1 MWRHSMLF
9 RLTTTDCH
17 MELIKDLQRQITV
30 HDDMK
35 AYKELYILL
44 FDGLHKLSYSLIKS
58 REGAEEIVS
67 DSFIKLWQIRGQ
79 LHCID
84 NLKGYLYTTTRNL
97 SLNYLAKKLR
107 DPLCCLND
115 IDVET
120 VIECTSPEDLFIS
133 NETIKGIE
141 KAVHGLP
148 PQCKMVFQLV
158 REQGLKYKE
167 VATELNISVF
177 TVRNQMTIATKK
189 IGDALLYGVSG
200 RLGVAVTT

>member
-1 MWRHSMLF
+1 
-9 RLTTTDCH
+9 
-17 MELIKDLQRQITV
+17 MEEIKDLQRQFAV
-30 HDDMK
+30 HEDMK
-35 AYKELYILL
+35 AYKELYMLL
-44 FDGLHKLSYSLIKS
+44 FDGLHRFSYSLVKS

-107 DPLCCLND
+107 DPLYYLND
-115 IDVET
+115 IDLET
-120 VIECTSPEDLFIS
+120 VIEFNTPEDLFIS

-141 KAVHGLP
+141 QAVHGLP

-177 TVRNQMTIATKK
+177 TVRNQMTIANKK
-189 IGDALLYGVSG
+189 IGDALSYGATRRFG
-200 RLGVAVTT
+200 IAVTT

>member
-1 MWRHSMLF
+1 
-9 RLTTTDCH
+9 
-17 MELIKDLQRQITV
+17 MEVIKDLQRQIAM
-30 HDDMK
+30 HEDMR

-67 DSFIKLWQIRGQ
+67 DAFIKLWQIRSQ
-79 LHCID
+79 LNRID

-97 SLNYLAKKLR
+97 SLNYIAKKSR
-107 DPLCCLND
+107 DPVFHLND
-115 IDVET
+115 IDIET
-120 VIECTSPEDLFIS
+120 VVEFNSPEDLFIS

-141 KAVHGLP
+141 QAVHGLP

-158 REQGLKYKE
+158 REKGLKYKE

-177 TVRNQMTIATKK
+177 TVRNQMSIAAKK
-189 IGDALLYGVSG
+189 IGDALSYRVPY
-200 RLGVAVTT
+200 RLRLVIPDLMLSS